1 LINTQARLSRSLLPL
16 VLGLCVWLLW
26 PAHAFARALGRFIHA
41 VPGVGTATLRVRNG
55 HDTVTLP
62 PFGFGQSTPWTSLP
76 SGRFSWTLTG
86 GGKTLATGTSSVG
99 NGAYDMVFLA
109 EASGVSLGVYRA
121 RAGQPGTSLVR
132 VIHAA
137 PELGAPELELDS
149 KVVVKS
155 LSFTRATPYLSVSPG
170 VHSLSAMKTG
180 DTAPLISLKGVRL
193 HPDVAYSGVVIGSRG
208 QQVRVLTLTDRGG
221 PSARPAQSG
230 HGAATEPARH
240 TGIVV
245 VRRGD
250 SLWLIAK
257 RQLPAKAGNQAI
269 ERELVAIWDRNAI
282 RIGTGNPNLIFT
294 GQRLIV
300 PPG

>member
-1 LINTQARLSRSLLPL
+1 MNTQARLGRSLLPL

-26 PAHAFARALGRFIHA
+26 PAHSFARALGRFIHA

-76 SGRFSWTLTG
+76 SGRFTWTLTG
-86 GGKTLATGTSSVG
+86 AGKTLATGTSSVG

-109 EASGVSLGVYRA
+109 KASGVSLGVYRA

-170 VHSLSAMKTG
+170 VHSLAAMKTG
-180 DTAPLISLKGVRL
+180 DTAPLLSLKGVRL

-221 PSARPAQSG
+221 PPARPGRPDSTPAPPSPPG
-230 HGAATEPARH
+230 IPGSSSSAA
-240 TGIVV
+240 
-245 VRRGD
+245 
-250 SLWLIAK
+250 
-257 RQLPAKAGNQAI
+257 
-269 ERELVAIWDRNAI
+269 AI
-282 RIGTGNPNLIFT
+282 RCG
-294 GQRLIV
+294 
-300 PPG
+300 